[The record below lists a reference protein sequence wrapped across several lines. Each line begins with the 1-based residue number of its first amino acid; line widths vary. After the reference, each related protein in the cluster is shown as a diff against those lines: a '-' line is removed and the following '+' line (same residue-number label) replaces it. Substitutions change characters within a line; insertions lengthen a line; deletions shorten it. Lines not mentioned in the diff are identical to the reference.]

1 MDYDSF
7 RSRRFSSE
15 SDGPDLVFHNAYDYQ
30 KIGSQTHQPIVTDV
44 YPPHSNLDEGA
55 AMPSHSVPPPP
66 GPALLRDAIRRR
78 NPLRSWAYEVITMVI
93 SAGLVVAVALIL
105 LHFEDKEA
113 PKWPHEIT
121 LNTVIAVLSTI
132 LRASLVFVAAEGM
145 RVLVARPY
153 QLLFACS

>member
-30 KIGSQTHQPIVTDV
+30 KIGSQTHQPVVNDV
-44 YPPHSNLDEGA
+44 HPPPSNFDEGA
-55 AMPSHSVPPPP
+55 AMSSHSAPSPPD
-66 GPALLRDAIRRR
+66 PALVRDRIRRR
-78 NPLRSWAYEVITMVI
+78 NPFRSWMYEAIAMVL
-93 SAGLVVAVALIL
+93 SAGLVVAVASIL
-105 LHFEDKEA
+105 LHFQDKEA

-132 LRASLVFVAAEGM
+132 LRASLVFVTAEGM
-145 RVLVARPY
+145 RVSVSRRY
-153 QLLFACS
+153 